1 VLLLEK
7 IHNPELLI
15 PVPEVHPL
23 AVSIV
28 GYPPLTKAYPSVSS

>member
-7 IHNPELLI
+7 IHNPELLV
-15 PVPEVHPL
+15 PVPVEHPL

-28 GYPPLTKAYPSVSS
+28 GYPPLIKAYPSDSS